1 MDNDLFRTATII
13 EPGALLKIPDAM
25 GRTILCASGQLWLT
39 QHHDRADI
47 LLNGG
52 QRFTFNRPGDACA
65 QAIGP
70 TSAAVIV
77 DSDAAATARDRRPVA
92 AGRGLPAVIDR
103 LLATLPR
110 PPHWHE
116 PAHPARISL
125 PQLALEARQMRT
137 ATVAYLVARAVAT
150 LRALLAGRRRGR
162 RAPRTPGDD
171 G

>member
-39 QHHDRADI
+39 QHRDRADI

-77 DSDAAATARDRRPVA
+77 DSDAAAAPRDRHPAV

-137 ATVAYLVARAVAT
+137 ATVAYLVARTVAT
-150 LRALLAGRRRGR
+150 LRALLAGRHSKQRSAR
-162 RAPRTPGDD
+162 
-171 G
+171 